1 MCTELNN
8 MAFRSSL
15 VGTGCSDEVLA
26 GLQNCGVLKFGNIE
40 VTAGAM
46 VGTVQYSVVVF
57 QEGS

>member
-1 MCTELNN
+1 
-8 MAFRSSL
+8 
-15 VGTGCSDEVLA
+15 
-26 GLQNCGVLKFGNIE
+26 LKFGNIE